1 LSNPPEQHLAGEVAI
16 VTGAGRGIGRATA
29 HELASAGADVVVND
43 PGGGI
48 DGAGADSRVAE
59 GVVQEILT
67 SGGSAVSNLDSVATL
82 AGAQAIVDTALRQF
96 GRIDVIVNNAGSSRQ
111 NMLWD
116 MPEEDFE
123 SLLSTHLKGTWNM
136 MRAAAPHLIAQR
148 SGSIINMSSGVSVLG
163 AIANAGYCAAK
174 AGVLGLSAAAA
185 MDLGPF
191 GIRVNSLFPA
201 ASSRLDTKQEPW
213 RKIYRTADRPVM
225 APDIWRPEI
234 VATFVAYLASD
245 RAADING
252 QLFACGGESI
262 AAFPVWQADT
272 TLTTPGGAWTLDSLV
287 TAVPKLLANK
297 VNPSPRQEEPFV
309 WPWIRPGGLSQA
321 HQSLERS

>member
-1 LSNPPEQHLAGEVAI
+1 
-16 VTGAGRGIGRATA
+16 
-29 HELASAGADVVVND
+29 LASAGADVVVND

-48 DGAGADSRVAE
+48 DGAGADPDVAE
-59 GVVQEILT
+59 GVAQEILAT
-67 SGGSAVSNLDSVATL
+67 GGSSLSNLDSVATL
-82 AGAQAIVDTALRQF
+82 SGAQAIVDTALRHF
-96 GRIDVIVNNAGSSRQ
+96 GRIDVLVNNAGISRQ

-136 MRAAAPHLIAQR
+136 MRAAAPHLMAQKA
-148 SGSIINMSSGVSVLG
+148 GSIINMSSGVSLLG

-201 ASSRLDTKQEPW
+201 ASSRLDTKEEPW
-213 RKIYRTADRPVM
+213 RKSYRTSDRPVM
-225 APDIWRPEI
+225 PPDVWRPEI

-245 RAADING
+245 KAADVNG

-272 TLTTPGGAWTLDSLV
+272 TLRSPGGDWTLDLLAES
-287 TAVPKLLANK
+287 VPKLLANK

-309 WPWIRPGGLSQA
+309 WPWIRPGGLSEA
-321 HQSLERS
+321 HQSLERR